1 LDFVIVTGLSG
12 AGKSTTI
19 AAFEDMDFYC
29 VDNMPIEF
37 IPKFAEFCCQ
47 SGSKIQKVA
56 LVIDIRS
63 GANFESLIL
72 QLEQLEKEVVN
83 LKILFLNS
91 QTDTI
96 VRRFKETRRKHPLAD
111 KKKEP
116 VKQLIE
122 YERTILKPLFEKAD
136 YVIDTSYITA
146 AQLKEQIGKLF
157 REGKKSLNI
166 TVQSFGFKYGA
177 SIDSDMVFDVRCLP
191 NPFYI
196 EEIKHLSGLDAP
208 IYEYVFSFEQT
219 REYVHQI
226 CNMLSFLL
234 PLFIEEGKTS
244 LVIGIGCTGGRHRSV
259 AIAQRVAQHFKEIG
273 FDATAY
279 HRDMEK
285 NYK

>member
-1 LDFVIVTGLSG
+1 MKFVIVTGLSG
-12 AGKSTTI
+12 AGKSTTV

-37 IPKFAEFCCQ
+37 IPKFAEFCNQ
-47 SGSKIQKVA
+47 SGSKIQNVA
-56 LVIDIRS
+56 LVVDIRS
-63 GANFESLIL
+63 GENFENLIL
-72 QLEQLEKEVVN
+72 QLEQLEKSGIDI
-83 LKILFLNS
+83 KILFLNCN
-91 QTDTI
+91 TDTI
-96 VRRFKETRRKHPLAD
+96 VRRFKETRRKHPLSE
-111 KKKEP
+111 KRKQP
-116 VKQLIE
+116 VKQLAE
-122 YERTILKPLFEKAD
+122 YERETLKPLFEKAD

-146 AQLKEQIGKLF
+146 SQLKQQVGKTF

-219 REYVHQI
+219 KEYVRKI
-226 CNMLSFLL
+226 CDMLSFLL

-259 AIAQRVAQHFKEIG
+259 AIAQRVARHFEEIG
-273 FDATAY
+273 FDTAAY
-279 HRDMEK
+279 HRDIDK
-285 NYK
+285 SHK

>member
-1 LDFVIVTGLSG
+1 
-12 AGKSTTI
+12 
-19 AAFEDMDFYC
+19 M
-29 VDNMPIEF
+29 F
-37 IPKFAEFCCQ
+37 I
-47 SGSKIQKVA
+47 
-56 LVIDIRS
+56 
-63 GANFESLIL
+63 
-72 QLEQLEKEVVN
+72 
-83 LKILFLNS
+83 
-91 QTDTI
+91 
-96 VRRFKETRRKHPLAD
+96 
-111 KKKEP
+111 
-116 VKQLIE
+116 
-122 YERTILKPLFEKAD
+122 
-136 YVIDTSYITA
+136 
-146 AQLKEQIGKLF
+146 
-157 REGKKSLNI
+157 KKSLNI

-219 REYVHQI
+219 REYVRKI